1 MNWTNHSDVLSQ
13 LRSIGLLV
21 DGPLELASGEKS
33 RRCLVDGGGGE
44 RRGWYRLHE
53 WQLESGVVLLVGSY
67 GIFHG
72 AQSTT
77 YKVALTKQCGSCGA
91 DVGLREK
98 SCPTCGKTTFA
109 KRTFTDEQRAAF
121 KARMDE
127 DRRKAAAERSR
138 DDARATAWATA
149 VWRKCEP
156 ATPGSHPYLVRKQLA
171 ETGGARIFAGNDGVV
186 LPDAEADDYRYL
198 GTFAGHLVIPLC
210 DNAGRVHGLQFIAPQ
225 RNDKTGRD
233 KTYWPRGM
241 PVDGHYWLIG
251 GSPRRL
257 CLIAE
262 GFSTA
267 MTLHAATGQPVAVA
281 FAANNLLS
289 VAKAITERTRQRAKL
304 LVCADDDWL
313 QKCQACG
320 SWTTVTTA
328 ACDHCGDAHR
338 QLNAG
343 VSRAV
348 AVAMA
353 FDHAAE
359 FRPIFAD
366 ARPNDKK
373 GPTDFND
380 LACLESLQIVSSQF
394 EARLDSLGWR
404 DLASTPPPAI
414 ALSSGAGELAPK
426 GGGEKKR
433 RAAQSI
439 LSLDDAV
446 ERFVPLDDGTG
457 EYLFDH
463 WTNKVVKTSQM
474 LALLPAGVRR
484 DDIKRHDTWLQRGA
498 CYLDQV
504 GFDPTGRD
512 PMVHLN
518 TWQGWPMQPCEGS
531 CTELL
536 DLLEYLCSNE
546 TNAREVFDWV
556 IRWMAYPL
564 QNPGAKMSSAIIMH
578 GPQGTGKST
587 VFQAL
592 AEIYGDYAT
601 VLNQRGLE
609 DKFNADWSDSK
620 LFILAEEVVTRA
632 EMWHIKNELKELV
645 TGKWIRINP
654 KNIAA
659 YRQRNQLN
667 ICYLSNDNQPLPI
680 ENDDRRHLVIY
691 TPPQLSDD
699 YYDRVHL
706 EVENGGVQALY
717 DHLLHKVDCSGFHP
731 KKRPPMTTA
740 KQALIHLSSPSELR
754 FVQDWIDGDI
764 GLPIVPCLAV
774 DLYAAYTRWCRAN
787 GEMRPRPSNHFGG
800 SIDRMPGWEKKKCR
814 IYLTETATTTTPRP
828 IVLPPASVLALAGN
842 EQPPGMPI
850 AAWLTNGTR
859 QFSAAIRAGNGES
872 Q

>member
-1 MNWTNHSDVLSQ
+1 MNWPNYQDVLAQ
-13 LRSIGLLV
+13 LRSIGLLI
-21 DGPLELASGEKS
+21 DGPLELAAGHKS
-33 RRCLVDGGGGE
+33 KRCLVEGGDRE
-44 RRGWYRLHE
+44 KRGWYRLHE
-53 WQLESGVVLLVGSY
+53 WQIEPGVMLLVGSF

-77 YKVALTKQCGSCGA
+77 YKVELTKQCGSCGA

-98 SCPTCGKTTFA
+98 SCPACGKSTFA
-109 KRTFTDEQRAAF
+109 KREFTAEQRAAF

-127 DRRKAAAERSR
+127 DRKRAAAERAR

-149 VWRKCEP
+149 VWRKCEE
-156 ATPGSHPYLVRKQLA
+156 AKPGGHPYLLRKQLSGA
-171 ETGGARIFAGNDGVV
+171 GGARVFPGNDGIQ
-186 LPDAEADDYRYL
+186 LDGAEADDYRYL
-198 GTFAGHLVIPLC
+198 STFVGHLVVPVC
-210 DNAGRVHGLQFIAPQ
+210 DNAGRVHGLQFIAPK

-241 PVDGHYWLIG
+241 PVDGHYWLVG

-267 MTLHAATGQPVAVA
+267 LTLHEATGQPVAIA
-281 FAANNLLS
+281 FSANNLLA
-289 VAKAITERTRQRAKL
+289 VAKSINERTRRRAKL
-304 LVCADDDWL
+304 LICSDDDWL
-313 QKCQACG
+313 QKCLACG
-320 SWTTVTTA
+320 SWTTVATPT
-328 ACDHCGDAHR
+328 CDHCGDPHR
-338 QLNAG
+338 QANAG
-343 VSRAV
+343 VSRAGE
-348 AVAMA
+348 VAMA
-353 FDHAAE
+353 LDNAAE
-359 FRPIFAD
+359 LRPAFAA
-366 ARPNDKK
+366 ARPTDRK

-380 LACLESLQIVSSQF
+380 LACLEGRQMVTAQF
-394 EARLDSLGWR
+394 EERLDALGWR
-404 DLASTPPPAI
+404 AI
-414 ALSSGAGELAPK
+414 AATPAPASALPSRAASGNS
-426 GGGEKKR
+426 GGGGARDR
-433 RAAQSI
+433 RPAQAI

-446 ERFVPLDDGTG
+446 ERFIPLDDGTG
-457 EYLFDH
+457 EYLFDT
-463 WTNKVVKTSQM
+463 WVNKVVKQSQM

-484 DDIKRHDTWLQRGA
+484 DDVKRHDTWVQRGA

-504 GFDPTGRD
+504 GFDPTGKD
-512 PMVHLN
+512 AMVRLN
-518 TWQGWPMQPCEGS
+518 TWQGWPMQPREGS
-531 CTELL
+531 CSELL

-546 TNAREVFDWV
+546 KNAREVFEWV
-556 IRWMAYPL
+556 LQWMAYPL
-564 QNPGAKMSSAIIMH
+564 QHPGAKMSSAVIMH

-592 AEIYGDYAT
+592 AKIYGDYAT

-645 TGKWIRINP
+645 TGEWIRINP

-691 TPPQLSDD
+691 TPPQLSED

-706 EVENGGVQALY
+706 EIENGGVEAFY

-740 KQALIHLSSPSELR
+740 KQSLIDLSSPSEVR
-754 FVQDWIDGDI
+754 FIKDWIDGDI
-764 GLPIVPCLAV
+764 GLPIVPCLAA
-774 DLYAAYTRWCRAN
+774 DLYTAYNRWCRAN
-787 GEMRPRPSNHFGG
+787 GEMRPRPSNHFHGAVA
-800 SIDRMPGWEKKKCR
+800 RLPGWEKKKCR
-814 IYLTETATTTTPRP
+814 IYLSESATTTEPRP
-828 IVLPPASVLALAGN
+828 LVLPPTAALALAGT
-842 EQPPGMPI
+842 EQPPGMPVSQ
-850 AAWLTNGTR
+850 WLTDGAR
-859 QFSAAIRAGNGES
+859 RFSAAIRLGSGDGA
-872 Q
+872 